1 MLLGKEK
8 DFIKCMWKIV
18 LNYECGYMLLES
30 FVIIILLVC
39 MINGV
44 YKLIII
50 CNDLFGYVEDIL
62 IIYLKINY
70 KGLMKLI
77 IYINNFFCVFC
88 VGLLK
93 DFLEINLNI

>member
-1 MLLGKEK
+1 MLLGKDK
-8 DFIKCMWKIV
+8 DIIKCMWKIV
-18 LNYECGYMLLES
+18 LNYECGYMWLEC
-30 FVIIILLVC
+30 FVLIILLVC

-44 YKLIII
+44 YKLIIF
-50 CNDLFGYVEDIL
+50 NDLYGYVEEIL

-88 VGLLK
+88 VLLLK
-93 DFLEINLNI
+93 FFLEENLNI